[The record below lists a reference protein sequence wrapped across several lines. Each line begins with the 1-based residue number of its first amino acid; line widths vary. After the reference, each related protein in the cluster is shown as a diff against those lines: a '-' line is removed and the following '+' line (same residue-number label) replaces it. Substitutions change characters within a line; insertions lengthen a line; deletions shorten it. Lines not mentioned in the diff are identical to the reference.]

1 MKCIKSIKATK
12 NTEIGHITRIDD
24 VEAEAKVKTG
34 YWAYIPKSEWKLS
47 RGTKSGPSRDQV
59 ETEQLEKK
67 SNPKQMDGVKS
78 DEPFVKTRK
87 KSK

>member
-34 YWAYIPKSEWKLS
+34 YWAYVPKSEWKIYK
-47 RGTKSGPSRDQV
+47 GTKSEPSRDQV
-59 ETEQLEKK
+59 ETEKLEKK
-67 SNPKQMDGVKS
+67 HKNK
-78 DEPFVKTRK
+78 
-87 KSK
+87 

>member
-34 YWAYIPKSEWKLS
+34 YWAYVPKSEWKIYK
-47 RGTKSGPSRDQV
+47 GTKSEPSQDQV
-59 ETEQLEKK
+59 VKK
-67 SNPKQMDGVKS
+67 RNPKQDFPNDNGGEFK
-78 DEPFVKTRK
+78 KTRK
-87 KSK
+87 KSKQ

>member
-34 YWAYIPKSEWKLS
+34 YWVYVPKSEWKIYK
-47 RGTKSGPSRDQV
+47 GTKSEPSRDQV
-59 ETEQLEKK
+59 ETEKLEKK
-67 SNPKQMDGVKS
+67 HKNK
-78 DEPFVKTRK
+78 
-87 KSK
+87 